1 MNSVHKSR
9 AGYGQLKPLSLVRML
24 WNQKLMV
31 VVGWLVLSSGAGY
44 VVARLPNVYRA
55 EALILVDSQK
65 IPEKF
70 VASTVQVSLQDSLN
84 GISQQVLSVNRL
96 HGIISEFNLYAK
108 ERKIKS
114 PEEVIER
121 MRKDLTVNLERGFS
135 GSRSGAFRISYE
147 GSNPSVVAGVVN
159 RITDLFIREN
169 LRTRE
174 RRAEGTSD
182 FIDTQLKQAKA
193 SLDTQEA
200 TLSEYKVQWAGEL
213 PQQEAALLGALGRLQ
228 AELQGNQDAV
238 NRAQQTKLLLEN
250 SLPFAEASVAAAS
263 RALTQAMPAS
273 VTVYPATGSSDTPRM
288 LESRSSDKMRTQ
300 LRALRFRYYDDHPE
314 VKRLTAE
321 LNQVLAE
328 EAKMVERQTARQS
341 EPDMNASTPA
351 AVPDEKT
358 AATSSRELADLN
370 RERERVANV
379 RTQIELANKEMLARY
394 SDRQRI
400 LKSIGEYQARVEK
413 LPIREQQMA
422 SLTRDYEIS
431 KMNYRS
437 LLDKKISAEMATE
450 MERSKQSEGFTVA
463 DSASVPTGPVK
474 PKRAVYYAASSLGAL
489 MLSLCF
495 GLAIELM
502 KGTVQGEWELP
513 SDIRVLGRISKIVPP
528 VTAAS
533 LALMPTVAPWLNTG
547 IQ

>member
-1 MNSVHKSR
+1 MC
-9 AGYGQLKPLSLVRML
+9 
-24 WNQKLMV
+24 WNQKLMIV
-31 VVGWLVLSSGAGY
+31 AGWLVLSSGAGY
-44 VVARLPNVYRA
+44 IVARLPNVYRA

-96 HGIISEFNLYAK
+96 HGIITEFNLYSK
-108 ERKIKS
+108 ERKRKS

-147 GSNPSVVAGVVN
+147 GSNPLVVAGVVN

-193 SLDTQEA
+193 SLDTQEE
-200 TLSEYKVQWAGEL
+200 TLSQYKVQWAGEL

-250 SLPFAEASVAAAS
+250 SLPFAEASVAAAA
-263 RALTQAMPAS
+263 RALTHAMPAS
-273 VTVYPATGSSDTPRM
+273 VTVYPATGSSETPRT
-288 LESRSSDKMRTQ
+288 LEFRSSDKMRTQ
-300 LRALRFRYYDDHPE
+300 LRALRLRYYDDHPE

-328 EAKMVERQTARQS
+328 EAKMVERQPARQI
-341 EPDMNASTPA
+341 EPDMNARTSA
-351 AVPDEKT
+351 AVPDENT
-358 AATSSRELADLN
+358 GATSSRELADLN

-379 RTQIELANKEMLARY
+379 RTQIELVNKDMLARF

-400 LKSIGEYQARVEK
+400 LKSIREYQGRVEK

-474 PKRAVYYAASSLGAL
+474 PKRAAYYAATSLGAL
-489 MLSLCF
+489 MLSLGF
-495 GLAIELM
+495 VLVLELM

-513 SDIRVLGRISKIVPP
+513 SDVRVLGRISKIVPP
-528 VTAAS
+528 VAAAS
-533 LALMPTVAPWLNTG
+533 LALMPTVAPWLSTG